1 MLKSMLTIW
10 RFLPVRRA
18 EGGSKVTF
26 DERETKLMALIEWS
40 N

>member
-1 MLKSMLTIW
+1 MLTIR

-18 EGGSKVTF
+18 EGGNKVTF
-26 DERETKLMALIEWS
+26 DERGTKLMALIEWS